1 MLPGGRVPGGS
12 GQGAAPRNLLAPV
25 GSWPGSAGGAPCLGV
40 GLDGARGRWGSF
52 EPPQGVRAAGLGL
65 AELCNAVVPLCGIG
79 APNGGAGGASRLLPP
94 LKGGFVPCGPSAAFP
109 EHVASFVWTGRGV
122 LQGCTGRG
130 LQQTLCRWG
139 QASPQVVG
147 RAPLHHPPRSSALKP
162 PLHPPGHARERPE
175 AAGAVP
181 SRHLHGSLPARV
193 TLGLAAPAASLP
205 AASLPALLRSSPRL
219 LGVDPQTAPLGF
231 WCRPR
236 LALTAG
242 LAMGLCSLLIAAHLP
257 RERDSLAALA
267 ASHPRVGL
275 AGRGRPC
282 WRA

>member
-1 MLPGGRVPGGS
+1 M
-12 GQGAAPRNLLAPV
+12 
-25 GSWPGSAGGAPCLGV
+25 
-40 GLDGARGRWGSF
+40 
-52 EPPQGVRAAGLGL
+52 
-65 AELCNAVVPLCGIG
+65 
-79 APNGGAGGASRLLPP
+79 
-94 LKGGFVPCGPSAAFP
+94 
-109 EHVASFVWTGRGV
+109 
-122 LQGCTGRG
+122 
-130 LQQTLCRWG
+130 
-139 QASPQVVG
+139 
-147 RAPLHHPPRSSALKP
+147 
-162 PLHPPGHARERPE
+162 
-175 AAGAVP
+175 
-181 SRHLHGSLPARV
+181 

>member
-1 MLPGGRVPGGS
+1 MGLARGSSRGSALPAWSPIRHRGRAGARAPWGARAGGLRAGGCSQEPPGTGGIVARVCGGSPLPGCGWG
-12 GQGAAPRNLLAPV
+12 
-25 GSWPGSAGGAPCLGV
+25 

-162 PLHPPGHARERPE
+162 PLHPPGTH
-175 AAGAVP
+175 
-181 SRHLHGSLPARV
+181 
-193 TLGLAAPAASLP
+193 
-205 AASLPALLRSSPRL
+205 
-219 LGVDPQTAPLGF
+219 
-231 WCRPR
+231 
-236 LALTAG
+236 
-242 LAMGLCSLLIAAHLP
+242 
-257 RERDSLAALA
+257 
-267 ASHPRVGL
+267 
-275 AGRGRPC
+275 GRGRRQPEPSPAGIC
-282 WRA
+282 MVPFLLG